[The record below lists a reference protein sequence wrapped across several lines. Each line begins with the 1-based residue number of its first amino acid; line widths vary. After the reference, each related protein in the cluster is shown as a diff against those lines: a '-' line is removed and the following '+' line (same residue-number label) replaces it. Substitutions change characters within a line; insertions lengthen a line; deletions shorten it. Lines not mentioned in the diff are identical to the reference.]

1 MHDRSLPQQ
10 SAVPEIPAAVRN
22 PLRRSAQPQS
32 KRSGRSIV
40 FASGRQVSSRS
51 LFLWLHWGGWC
62 LFAAIPFAWSVNA
75 WGWIGALLNNS
86 VFLLTGAV
94 LTLALR
100 NIYHRVRTVR
110 LSYAIVAPAVL
121 IGCAVLAEVWF
132 AVELSLSRLAFTT
145 FLPLM
150 GGSQQFAHGLS
161 LLSGTPYLISA
172 AAWYVYAFALITWS
186 SLYFGINSIID
197 LELERAR
204 VAAALKLAES
214 AQLRV
219 LQSQLN
225 PHFLFNA
232 LNGIATFV
240 REGNAAG
247 ASKMISTL
255 SGSLRATL
263 GRLDVPKITISEEL
277 VFLDQYI
284 ELQQLRF
291 GERLRVDVDVQE
303 DTYSALIPTLMLQP
317 LVENAV
323 QHGVLL
329 NERGGCVSIEIRRSG
344 DNLHT
349 RVEDDGPGSD
359 TVPPKF
365 GVGLSNTAERL
376 RTLYGENA
384 TMSIGRAARGGFAV
398 QLSIPFQEAELISR
412 SAAAIQA
419 RPKP

>member
-1 MHDRSLPQQ
+1 MPIYMPNQ
-10 SAVPEIPAAVRN
+10 SAVLKIAVPAE
-22 PLRRSAQPQS
+22 PSLRRSPEPQAKPPS
-32 KRSGRSIV
+32 RSIV
-40 FASGRQVSSRS
+40 FASGRRVSSRS

-86 VFLLTGAV
+86 VFLLTGA
-94 LTLALR
+94 LFTLGLR
-100 NIYHRVRTVR
+100 SIYHRVRGSN
-110 LSYAIVAPAVL
+110 LSYAVLAPAVL
-121 IGCAVLAEVWF
+121 IGCALLAEVWF
-132 AVELSLSRLAFTT
+132 AVELSLSRLAFTA

-150 GGSQQFAHGLS
+150 DGGQQFARGLS
-161 LLSGTPYLISA
+161 LLARTPYLITT

-186 SLYFGINSIID
+186 SLYFGINSMID

-204 VAAALKLAES
+204 VVEALKLAES

-232 LNGIATFV
+232 LNGIATFI
-240 REGNAAG
+240 REGNAVD

-255 SGSLRATL
+255 SGFLRATL
-263 GRLDVPKITISEEL
+263 GRLDVPRITISEEL
-277 VFLDQYI
+277 IFLDQYI

-291 GERLRVDVDVQE
+291 GERLRVDIDVQE

-323 QHGVLL
+323 QHGVLM
-329 NERGGCVSIEIRRSG
+329 NESGGCVSIAIKRDG
-344 DNLHT
+344 NNLLT

-359 TVPPKF
+359 TVPQTF
-365 GVGLSNTAERL
+365 GVGLTNTAERL
-376 RTLYGENA
+376 RTLYGEYA
-384 TMSIGRAARGGFAV
+384 TMSIGRADRGGFAV
-398 QLSIPFQEAELISR
+398 LLSIPFQEAETPSR
-412 SAAAIQA
+412 PAAIIQTQ
-419 RPKP
+419 PT